1 MCGGWFPAVT
11 VTQPPDEPRCRL
23 PGTTSQKPREW
34 CNGKLWYSNI
44 NRFCNSTVFRN
55 FVKNSFKSDVALKH
69 AQGERPERKAYQK
82 SRNRRPRRSNAR
94 DDQKDVYSVCRTRY
108 CAHPREI
115 DTTIVA
121 ETSVPDACLN
131 ILAVSCVV
139 TSASAGSRG
148 QFSLKMTNTV
158 NFMVFFLV
166 VDWYAR
172 ELPFDIYIYLIWLC
186 RFYQILQYYGSTFPC
201 FLPPF

>member
-1 MCGGWFPAVT
+1 MSLLYQQVT
-11 VTQPPDEPRCRL
+11 IDSKKNVLQRRICSKYRNYQEIRVGNQL
-23 PGTTSQKPREW
+23 KVYSK

-44 NRFCNSTVFRN
+44 NRFCNSTCSEVSS
-55 FVKNSFKSDVALKH
+55 KI
-69 AQGERPERKAYQK
+69 
-82 SRNRRPRRSNAR
+82 RSNLTWHSNMLKMMYLPEKHPQKAEIAAR
-94 DDQKDVYSVCRTRY
+94 EERTQETTKKTSIPSEGKQY

-148 QFSLKMTNTV
+148 QFSFRMTQSV
-158 NFMVFFLV
+158 NFVMFFLV
-166 VDWYAR
+166 VD
-172 ELPFDIYIYLIWLC
+172 
-186 RFYQILQYYGSTFPC
+186 
-201 FLPPF
+201 